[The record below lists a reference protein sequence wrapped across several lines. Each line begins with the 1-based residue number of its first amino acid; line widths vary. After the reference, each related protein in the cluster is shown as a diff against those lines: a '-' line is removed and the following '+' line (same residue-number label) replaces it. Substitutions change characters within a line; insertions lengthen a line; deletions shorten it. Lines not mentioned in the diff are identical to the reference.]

1 MKTMLKSLI
10 PAAFAVVVSPA
21 MFAQTTGVS
30 NPPPVDIT
38 ADEAPAPAQQ
48 AKPSAAVSYFPGAEP
63 AAQPTPQPAAPI
75 TRTPPSSTYGS
86 YVPYNGAG
94 TPSAQAAP
102 HDPDAEIVTSV
113 PSQQERDNPDSGV
126 VTSVPSSPNE
136 ISSGALL
143 HTRIRETLSTVSTP
157 VGTRFTAEVTEP
169 METDGRVVIPAG
181 SILHGR
187 VTVVR
192 GGRRISGAAA
202 IHLLPE
208 SVTLPDGTHYDLHAQ
223 VVGTGEDN
231 VTRVDNEGT
240 ILRRDHIKETLAVMS
255 LTTGSATAAGAM
267 LGGGVGAVVGAGIGA
282 GVSTVWWLKQD
293 RQEVI
298 PQDTA
303 IVFDLITPL
312 SVAPITVGTN

>member
-21 MFAQTTGVS
+21 MLAQTTGVS

-63 AAQPTPQPAAPI
+63 AAQPAPQPAAPI

-102 HDPDAEIVTSV
+102 HDPDAEI
-113 PSQQERDNPDSGV
+113 

-240 ILRRDHIKETLAVMS
+240 ILRRDHVKETLAVMS